1 MAKEAEFFCF
11 GTNDLTQMTF
21 GFSRDDT
28 GKFLSAYYDRKI
40 YENDPF
46 AKLDQNGVG
55 RLMKM
60 AVELGKGARP
70 ELHCGICG
78 EHGGDLVSVEFC
90 HTLGLDYV
98 SCSPFRVP
106 IARLAAAHSTIL
118 FLITGIRSFAAG
130 EVTPDEAH
138 QIGLETARKMW
149 GAKYQVVVTTHLN
162 TDNIR
167 NHFVINSVSFVD
179 GRKFRNGIGDRLEL
193 RKISDT
199 ICAAR
204 NKSVIQSHKFYSN
217 KKEYWIRNSG
227 KLTHRDILR
236 RDVDEA
242 LSKCCTFRELEYY
255 LKCLGYRFERDFRYE
270 HPSVIADGWKRAVR
284 ITSLGEKYSYE
295 EMRERLSDNQ
305 RLPELY
311 VFVSPKWKRAPLL
324 HFEHQLRQAQRKDT
338 VQLLF
343 ELFIEILK
351 LCTGS
356 NIQEAD
362 NRPLS
367 PQMRAEV
374 QKLDKYIEEYKLL
387 CDNHIESPKELLSF
401 QENLSARIS
410 ELEQER
416 YALRLKLRRVKA
428 PEEGAVLKEQAK
440 EITKQITPLRK
451 ELNVALR
458 IEEHI
463 PKIHELL
470 EQERNIEMKHNG
482 LIKKKERGYVR

>member
-1 MAKEAEFFCF
+1 MATTGFWPVKGRLKEVIDYANNPDKTTAKEYLDE
-11 GTNDLTQMTF
+11 DLYAAI
-21 GFSRDDT
+21 R
-28 GKFLSAYYDRKI
+28 YV
-40 YENDPF
+40 ENDD
-46 AKLDQNGVG
+46 KTDQTMFVSGINCSKHNAYNE
-55 RLMKM
+55 MI
-60 AVELGKGARP
+60 AVKRRFGERGKNIAY
-70 ELHCGICG
+70 
-78 EHGGDLVSVEFC
+78 HG
-90 HTLGLDYV
+90 YQ
-98 SCSPFRVP
+98 
-106 IARLAAAHSTIL
+106 
-118 FLITGIRSFAAG
+118 SFAAG

-138 QIGLETARKMW
+138 QIGLETARQMW
-149 GAKYQVVVTTHLN
+149 GARYQVVVTTHLN
-162 TDNIR
+162 TDNIH

-193 RKISDT
+193 RKISDA

-204 NKSVIQSHKFYSN
+204 NKSVIKSHKFYSN

-227 KLTHRDILR
+227 KLTHRDMLR

-324 HFEHQLRQAQRKDT
+324 YFEYQLRQAQRKDT

-401 QENLSARIS
+401 QEDLSARIS

-416 YALRLKLRRVKA
+416 YALRLKLRRVKT
-428 PEEGAVLKEQAK
+428 PEEGAALKEQAK

-470 EQERNIEMKHNG
+470 EQERNIELKHNG
-482 LIKKKERGYVR
+482 LIKKKERGYER